1 MITNKDL
8 EIENISYTNKDFG
21 QIYPE
26 LLELIKKMTDKWDP
40 EATNESD
47 PGIVLTKLVAFVC
60 DKLNYNIDKNTL
72 EQFITSATQE
82 TSMRRLTDMLGYN
95 MRYYRSATT
104 KVSFRYLGEM
114 GKTTTEDTEDV
125 LSTKSQ
131 FFIKAFDTTFKT
143 EDDIIYTL
151 LEDLVVSTNQKLSTS
166 KLAIQGELK
175 QLTVLNSAQSNTNLI
190 QLYNLD
196 DQNRLYFPDIQV
208 AENGIFINKD
218 IYDKHMNP
226 DAWRRVDNLNDQEL
240 NSKVFKFGFD
250 SSKNLPYIEFPK
262 DIANIIGEGLQVWY
276 ILSSG
281 ENGKVLNNK
290 LTKFNS
296 IKITDTNGSNAQ
308 VISTSLDEDSYVL
321 SNSSSTEAYN
331 PESLTEAYNNFKK
344 VVGTFNTLVS
354 CRDYSNYLNTHIDDD
369 LGKVVSNC
377 VVTDLRTD
385 PSYSKVT
392 FIRDQSGSSYYDNVI
407 VEGLN
412 PAKYSNLIIH
422 GTNPVNQNIQTLNQ
436 YEKTYQKLNNENLI
450 DINTVL
456 EDVKTINH
464 KLVLPNELP
473 DEFNLIEAD
482 YTLKANI
489 STKYKVNTTEQTQI
503 INNIKQSLYNN
514 FNANK
519 VEFGEE
525 IPYDTLVNVIKNADT
540 RIKNVNLDDPDIDYY
555 VCNSTTTSGAI
566 IKNKFS
572 PATHIGIIIDNIRAG
587 SLPLY
592 GEDTSFSYDYDMEL
606 NGGTEKISNL
616 AAIDASVD
624 ITTSDSNGYTL
635 KSNES
640 VQLIEDSYITQITYP
655 AYIYYAFS
663 TNQVASGQLVIPKDT
678 IYKLKANETLFI
690 HYTDSSDKKQ
700 YLQYREGTIIQAN
713 FDIYNTSGTAQIAG
727 NVENTAAS
735 KFINFNTKEQIDLTY
750 SSYNASQNPNVTP
763 LYSIGTNEQIDIL
776 KRHEVVIPNGSKCF
790 WYIKPRLVNGS
801 VSNEKGSINFI
812 QNPYNNENYYYILE
826 EGEFFIYPNDD
837 MTSLNILTSGT
848 KIESSIINPLNRIID
863 DVINIEDLQNSLED
877 EDIGTFSKSFKWQT
891 IDRQLTI
898 VESSISTFIEGD
910 VLNMVKVGESN
921 LTITK
926 NWQKLSQL
934 KVNEDIINISAQT
947 CPVIRSVLSI
957 TCSNDQP
964 QEVLSGQTV
973 VIYRSNI
980 AEESESQQATLSPI
994 PLLVGD
1000 YIQLSPAIDSYND
1013 LIILQNI
1020 LYYQADDGTYRPY
1033 VTENNEYLH
1042 EFKNYK
1048 LLKYRLKSVPEQV
1061 NSISDLILKIGKDNI
1076 NVNSRDEYIISYEK
1090 FKEVVG
1096 SKTSLNINC
1105 NIENMYFNIFDTAS
1119 GKTRLF
1125 SYDGS
1130 NSTIVVDLSEFTS
1143 GTLYIT
1149 KPKVL
1154 LVYNYLSSDLS
1165 QRIINSLKSESKFD
1179 WIGPKNKSKIIDS
1192 YDPLYS
1198 FFNVNNIYNKFT
1210 LPKIDFDKSEF
1221 NIVGSSKL

>member
-40 EATNESD
+40 ESTNESD
-47 PGIVLTKLVAFVC
+47 PGIVLTKLAAFVC

-114 GKTTTEDTEDV
+114 GKTDDGETEDK
-125 LSTKSQ
+125 LSLQSQ
-131 FFIKAFDTTFKT
+131 FFIRAFDTTFKT
-143 EDDIIYTL
+143 EDDIVYTL
-151 LEDLVVSTNQKLSTS
+151 LEDLTVNTNQKLSTD

-175 QLTVLNSAQSNTNLI
+175 QLTVLNNEQSNTNLI

-296 IKITDTNGSNAQ
+296 IKITNTNGSSAQ

-331 PESLTEAYNNFKK
+331 PESLTEAYDNFKK

-407 VEGLN
+407 SATLD
-412 PAKYSNLIIH
+412 PTKYYNLIIH
-422 GTNPVNQNIQTLNQ
+422 GTTPVNQNIQTLNQ
-436 YEKTYQKLNNENLI
+436 YEKTYQKLNSENII

-464 KLVLPNELP
+464 NLVLP

-489 STKYKVNTTEQTQI
+489 STKYKVNTTEQKQI
-503 INNIKQSLYNN
+503 VDNIKKSLYNN

-519 VEFGEE
+519 VDFGEE

-540 RIKNVNLDDPDIDYY
+540 RIKNVNLDDPDIEYY
-555 VCNSTTTSGAI
+555 VCNSTTTQGAYTKTEFNPNTYIDI
-566 IKNKFS
+566 IV
-572 PATHIGIIIDNIRAG
+572 DNVRAG
-587 SLPLY
+587 ALPLY
-592 GEDTSFSYDYDMEL
+592 GEDTSFSYDYDMDL
-606 NGGTEKISNL
+606 NGGVQTINNL
-616 AAIDASVD
+616 AAIDASVTID
-624 ITTSDSNGYTL
+624 TPEYTL

-655 AYIYYAFS
+655 AYIYYAFI
-663 TNQVASGQLVIPKDT
+663 TDQKQPGEVAIPKNT
-678 IYKLKANETLFI
+678 IYKLKDNETLCI

-700 YLQYREGTIIQAN
+700 YLRYRAGTVIQAN
-713 FDIYNTSGTAQIAG
+713 FDICNTSGIAQISG

-776 KRHEVVIPNGSKCF
+776 KRHEVTIPNGSKCF
-790 WYIKPRLVNGS
+790 WYIKPRVVAGSVPS
-801 VSNEKGSINFI
+801 VSNEVGDIKFTK
-812 QNPYNNENYYYILE
+812 NPYNDSYYYILE

-848 KIESSIINPLNRIID
+848 KIESPVSKSLSRVID

-877 EDIGTFSKSFKWQT
+877 EDIGTFTKSFKWQT
-891 IDRQLTI
+891 IDRKLTI

-910 VLNMVKVGESN
+910 VLNTVKDGESD
-921 LTITK
+921 LPITK
-926 NWQKLSQL
+926 DWNKLSQL
-934 KVNEDIINISAQT
+934 KVNDDIITLSPQT

-957 TCSNDQP
+957 SCSSDQP
-964 QEVLSGQTV
+964 QKILSGQSV
-973 VIYRSNI
+973 KIYSSNI
-980 AEESESQQATLSPI
+980 HEESTDEQATLSTTE
-994 PLLVGD
+994 LRAGD

-1013 LIILQNI
+1013 LIVLQDL
-1020 LYYQADDGTYRPY
+1020 LYYEADDGTYRPY
-1033 VTENNEYLH
+1033 VTANNKYLH
-1042 EFKNYK
+1042 TFKNYN
-1048 LLKYRLKSVPEQV
+1048 LIKYRLKGVPSTVE
-1061 NSISDLILKIGKDNI
+1061 SISDLILKIGKDNI
-1076 NVNSRDEYIISYEK
+1076 SINSRDEYIISYEK
-1090 FKEVVG
+1090 FKEAVG
-1096 SKTSLNINC
+1096 NKTSLNIKC

-1119 GKTRLF
+1119 GKTRLL
-1125 SYDGS
+1125 SSNGS
-1130 NSTIVVDLSEFTS
+1130 SSTIVVDLSEFNS

-1154 LVYNYLSSDLS
+1154 LVYNYLSSSLS
-1165 QRIINSLKSESKFD
+1165 KKIIDKLKLEPKFD

-1210 LPKIDFDKSEF
+1210 LPKIDFNRSEF
-1221 NIVGSSKL
+1221 KIVGSSKL